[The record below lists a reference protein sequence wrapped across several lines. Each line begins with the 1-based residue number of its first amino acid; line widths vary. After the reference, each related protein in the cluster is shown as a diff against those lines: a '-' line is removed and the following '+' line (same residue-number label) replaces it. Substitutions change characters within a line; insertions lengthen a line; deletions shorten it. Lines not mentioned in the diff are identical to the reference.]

1 MSRVFRIRVLCI
13 LSVILPLLVG
23 CTGMVETELQDTKEK
38 LENLRKEVEEFVQ
51 KQLEGLQTAVDN
63 LKAVDSLSVKISSYV
78 KTENGYD
85 VELMDGTKF
94 SIHDG
99 KDGRT
104 LPVGV
109 RQAEDSV
116 YYWTVDGEWLMD
128 ADSAKVHV
136 GAVDG
141 KDVGIP
147 EIFVDEDGFWKI
159 SFGGGEPVVICE
171 YRDGK
176 PSIFKSAV
184 IPDDDPKKMLLTLY
198 DGTVLE
204 LPVAVPFRMAFSGP
218 VIDTVFIDP
227 GETLAIPFE
236 ILMEG
241 DPVDPLVVTS
251 GTDGTY
257 FSRVMEGAAPGTG
270 VVEVTA
276 PDPFTEGYIVL
287 SAWCSGFSAVKMIN
301 FLEKPKAVTV
311 RAASGESDI
320 VIPITVSFGL
330 IVSDAPDWLEAVPD
344 PDNGNIVLHL
354 ASNPETKVREGTV
367 TLYRGSQPELV
378 AYTITVYQ
386 ATAHYTCEIE
396 PGSSFALLNDG
407 KIIGIPVE
415 GGDAGFWVTYGSDI
429 EVAVPEDCDWLKV
442 GMTGKDGFWHLT
454 MHADINTSSMRTTV
468 LEFKSGSE
476 IVAEIRVVQIPKS
489 E

>member
-1 MSRVFRIRVLCI
+1 
-13 LSVILPLLVG
+13 
-23 CTGMVETELQDTKEK
+23 MVETELQDTKDK
-38 LENLRKEVEEFVQ
+38 
-51 KQLEGLQTAVDN
+51 
-63 LKAVDSLSVKISSYV
+63 LKALREAVEDMERQLTLLDGVVQNLEAVEGHSVKIGSYV
-78 KTENGYD
+78 KTGNGYD
-85 VELMDGTKF
+85 VELLDGTRI
-94 SIHDG
+94 SIRDG

-116 YYWTVDGEWLMD
+116 FYWTVDGEWLMD

-227 GETLAIPFE
+227 GETLSIPFE
-236 ILMEG
+236 ILTEG

-257 FSRVMEGAAPGTG
+257 FSRVMEGDAPGTG

-287 SAWCSGFSAVKMIN
+287 SAWCSGYSAVKMIN
-301 FLEKPKAVTV
+301 FLERAKSVTV
-311 RAASGESDI
+311 RAGSGESDI
-320 VIPITVSFGL
+320 VVPLSVGFGL
-330 IVSDAPDWLEAVPD
+330 VVSGAPDWLEAVPD
-344 PDNGNIVLHL
+344 PEGGKVNLHL
-354 ASNPETKVREGTV
+354 TSNPEATVREGTI
-367 TLYRGSQPELV
+367 TLSRVDEPNIV
-378 AYTITVYQ
+378 AFIIHVYQ
-386 ATAHYTCEIE
+386 ATLQFTCDIVQ
-396 PGSSFALLNDG
+396 GSPFVMLDNG
-407 KIIGIPVE
+407 RFVGIPAE
-415 GGDAGFWVTYGSDI
+415 GGDAEFWVTYGRDI
-429 EVAVPEDCDWLKV
+429 EAVVPDDCDWLTAE
-442 GMTGKDGFWHLT
+442 MTVEDGFYHLF
-454 MHADINTSSMRTTV
+454 MHADENTSG
-468 LEFKSGSE
+468 EFRMASLNFMDGRESIAE
-476 IVAEIRVVQIPKS
+476 IVFVQR
-489 E
+489 